1 MFLKSVIYKS
11 FREVTDFQKKYVD
24 KKYNDLDD
32 MILNKFKNER
42 NKETNSLFDFFYDL
56 SFENIINYYEQTY
69 K

>member
-1 MFLKSVIYKS
+1 
-11 FREVTDFQKKYVD
+11 
-24 KKYNDLDD
+24 